1 MAGSPTALQYLDKA
15 VGNLRKLGLFPETKS
30 DPAPVVALLNQI
42 TELSPDKVT
51 TIARTLD
58 QASTFN
64 EVVREHI
71 SAIKVGDR
79 YEVITTAFN
88 SIRDD
93 AKSLVEQYADGK
105 ISTMERL
112 GNVWMK
118 FTLSSSQVNDVSD
131 GTCFG
136 TSSRFLQRR
145 DSECS

>member
-15 VGNLRKLGLFPETKS
+15 VGSLRKLGLFPDTKS

-71 SAIKVGDR
+71 RPSRWASAMR
-79 YEVITTAFN
+79 
-88 SIRDD
+88 
-93 AKSLVEQYADGK
+93 
-105 ISTMERL
+105 
-112 GNVWMK
+112 
-118 FTLSSSQVNDVSD
+118 
-131 GTCFG
+131 
-136 TSSRFLQRR
+136 
-145 DSECS
+145 